1 MIRAGMSVDLICLK
15 GESESLRETV
25 NGVNVLRL
33 PIPKTRGGKVAYLV
47 QYSAFV
53 VACFILL
60 AFRSVRKSHAV
71 VHAHNMPDFLVFS
84 ALIPRILGS
93 KVMLDLHDP
102 MPELI
107 QSIYGVPSN
116 HWLVNLLIRLERWSI
131 GFADL
136 VITPNTTFRD
146 LFEAR
151 GCPAGK
157 ILIVMN
163 SPQIELFDPR
173 RFEPKPSAFGK
184 ARSFQ
189 LMYHGLLVERH
200 GLETA
205 IRAVAMLRDDI
216 PGLQF
221 HIYGDKTPY
230 MVRMTELVTTLGLG
244 KIVLY
249 HGCKSHHEIA
259 KALAAIDLGIIP
271 NRRSPFTEINMP
283 TRIFENLAMGKTVVV
298 PNTTG
303 IRDYFSKDQL
313 VFFEPDNVESLA
325 QAIRWAYLH
334 PQEVEQMVLRGQE
347 VLDAHTWQRE
357 RTGFL
362 KGVRDLIDGGQ
373 EQLPTLVRPNS

>member
-173 RFEPKPSAFGK
+173 RFETKPPAFGK

-205 IRAVAMLRDDI
+205 IRQFDASRRHSGTSVSHLRN
-216 PGLQF
+216 
-221 HIYGDKTPY
+221 KTPY
-230 MVRMTELVTTLGLG
+230 MARMTGW
-244 KIVLY
+244 
-249 HGCKSHHEIA
+249 S
-259 KALAAIDLGIIP
+259 
-271 NRRSPFTEINMP
+271 RRS
-283 TRIFENLAMGKTVVV
+283 V
-298 PNTTG
+298 
-303 IRDYFSKDQL
+303 
-313 VFFEPDNVESLA
+313 
-325 QAIRWAYLH
+325 
-334 PQEVEQMVLRGQE
+334 
-347 VLDAHTWQRE
+347 
-357 RTGFL
+357 
-362 KGVRDLIDGGQ
+362 
-373 EQLPTLVRPNS
+373 

>member
-1 MIRAGMSVDLICLK
+1 
-15 GESESLRETV
+15 
-25 NGVNVLRL
+25 
-33 PIPKTRGGKVAYLV
+33 
-47 QYSAFV
+47 
-53 VACFILL
+53 
-60 AFRSVRKSHAV
+60 
-71 VHAHNMPDFLVFS
+71 MPDFLVFS

-163 SPQIELFDPR
+163 SPQIELFDPS
-173 RFEPKPSAFGK
+173 RFEPKPSPFEK
-184 ARSFQ
+184 ERSFQ

-230 MVRMTELVTTLGLG
+230 MARMTELVTTLGLE

-357 RTGFL
+357 RIGFL
-362 KGVRDLIDGGQ
+362 KGLRDLIGGGQ
-373 EQLPTLVRPNS
+373 EAASDACTPKQLKPTAELPVSELFPTVHKHSR